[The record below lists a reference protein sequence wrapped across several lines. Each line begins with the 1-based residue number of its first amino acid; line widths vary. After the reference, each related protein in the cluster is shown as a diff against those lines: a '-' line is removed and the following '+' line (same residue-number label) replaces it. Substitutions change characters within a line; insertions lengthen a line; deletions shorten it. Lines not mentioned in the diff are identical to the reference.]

1 MNKGGERNSSIELLR
16 IFAIFIIILNHYALY
31 SGFAFENNVTFA
43 NMIPKWLHIGGKL
56 GVDIFIFIS
65 GYFLCEGNKFRIKKL
80 AKIVLE
86 VFFYGLILIA
96 LGLIMKNLHLK
107 YAIKL
112 FFAIPTMCWEF
123 ITMYVMLYIF
133 SPYINIMLERI
144 NIKDFL
150 KLMIIT
156 TLVWVVFPSFFKFE
170 FGITYSILW
179 YIYIYILAAFI
190 KRIENK
196 LPIRPKTY
204 IIIGSLSVGVIAI
217 LELFI
222 KYIGINYISIL
233 EKGVEHFRQYNSIFV
248 LISMISFFLGFKQ
261 LKVKNIKF
269 INIIAST
276 SLAVFIMHDN
286 DILRNWLWKDVF
298 KSASFQYSKLLI
310 PHAIGSC
317 LAIFICFA
325 IVDLLRQR
333 LIEKPLMNFLT
344 PKIERLEKWYDNK
357 IEVLSRKLS

>member
-1 MNKGGERNSSIELLR
+1 MKKIIERNSSIELLR
-16 IFAIFIIILNHYALY
+16 IISTFIIIVNHYALY
-31 SGFAFENNVTFA
+31 SGFIFENNVTIS

-65 GYFLCEGNKFRIKKL
+65 GYFLCEGNKFKIKKL

-86 VFFYGLILIA
+86 VFFYCLILIS

-107 YAIKL
+107 NAIKL
-112 FFAIPTMCWEF
+112 FFAIPTMRWEF
-123 ITMYVMLYIF
+123 ITMYVMLYIL
-133 SPYINIMLERI
+133 SPYINIMLEHL

-150 KLMIIT
+150 KLIMIT
-156 TLVWVVFPSFFKFE
+156 TLVWVVLPSFFKFE

-179 YIYIYILAAFI
+179 YIYIFLLAAFI

-196 LPIRPKTY
+196 IPIRPKTY
-204 IIIGSLSVGVIAI
+204 IIIGSVSVGVIAI

-233 EKGVEHFRQYNSIFV
+233 EKEVEHFRQYNSIFV

-261 LKVKNIKF
+261 LKVRNNRF
-269 INIIAST
+269 INMIAST
-276 SLAVFIMHDN
+276 SLAVFVMHDN

-310 PHAIGSC
+310 PHVFGSC

-333 LIEKPLMNFLT
+333 FIEKPLMNFLS

-357 IEVLSRKLS
+357 IELLSKKLS